1 MKTIESHFGGG
12 KINQKIQVGG
22 IQIFSDHDAD
32 ADGDGTGASPLEF
45 LGIALAACTGMT
57 LRMYTLKKEWP
68 LEDAVVKVDAQR
80 IDELEILNRSIQL
93 VGNLSQE
100 QKERLLEIANKCYLH
115 KVLTGKIQVKTQ
127 LV

>member
-1 MKTIESHFGGG
+1 MKTIESRFGGG

-22 IQIFSDHDAD
+22 VQIFSDHDAD

-57 LRMYTLKKEWP
+57 LRMYALKKEWP

-80 IDELEILNRSIQL
+80 IDELEILNRSIQV